1 VDEPVRK
8 PGGFR
13 SGKDTFGRARRRGS
27 ENAKQP
33 SIQGTRLYIR
43 DYDQAGG
50 IIGRAGERQLRLHL
64 DAGVRLDFRRL
75 AITPEQIEFYDLP
88 TKPQLRAQRDPHKDL
103 KAAVFLSALA
113 RIIVSNTVGAARG
126 RLNARAIR
134 ERGTEVVP
142 ALPER

>member
-1 VDEPVRK
+1 MDEPVRK

-13 SGKDTFGRARRRGS
+13 SGKDSFGRARRRGS

-43 DYDQAGG
+43 DYDQAWV

-64 DAGVRLDFRRL
+64 DAGVRLEFRRL
-75 AITPEQIEFYDLP
+75 AITPEQIESYDLP

-103 KAAVFLSALA
+103 QAAVFFLSALA
-113 RIIVSNTVGAARG
+113 RIIVSILAPQEAA
-126 RLNARAIR
+126 
-134 ERGTEVVP
+134 
-142 ALPER
+142 